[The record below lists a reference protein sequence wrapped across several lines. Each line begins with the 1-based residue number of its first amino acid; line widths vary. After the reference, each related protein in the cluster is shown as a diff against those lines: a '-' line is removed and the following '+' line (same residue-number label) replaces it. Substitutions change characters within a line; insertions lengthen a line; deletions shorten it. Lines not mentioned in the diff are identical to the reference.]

1 VNDVRDRSH
10 RLNRASGIARH
21 GRLRRSSPFA
31 TAAKTVSAVVAV
43 ALVSSMSVTA
53 IAAKQVTDDLGDGV
67 EIQGQPAPQAKG
79 GPKPLSAFKGG
90 FNMLVVGT
98 DNDPEQS
105 AAFGERD
112 ATLNDVN
119 ILLHVSADHTNAT
132 AVSIPRDLVTPIPA
146 CKKTDGTGTA
156 PAMAAQPINT
166 SFGEGGLNCVTQTVA
181 GLTGLDIQYSAAV
194 SFKGVIEMSNAIGGV
209 PVCVAQPI
217 TDSYTGLNLPAG
229 TTTLQ
234 GDDALAFLRTRH
246 GVGDGSDLGRISS
259 QQVFLSSLLRTVK
272 SNDTLGSPTRLY
284 KLARAAASN
293 MQLSQSLND
302 IGTMVQM
309 GLALRDL
316 PLAQVNFVQYPGTTG
331 GTGVYEGKVQPTTYL
346 ADQLFAKIKADQSF
360 SLGADSTGI
369 GSETSPTQPNPTN
382 PTAAPSSPAA
392 APEPADPASPAAP
405 SSGTPSSAAP
415 RSPSPT
421 PETIDGLEGQ
431 SADQQTCS
439 KAFGY

>member
-1 VNDVRDRSH
+1 M
-10 RLNRASGIARH
+10 
-21 GRLRRSSPFA
+21 
-31 TAAKTVSAVVAV
+31 AKTVSAVVAV
-43 ALVSSMSVTA
+43 ALVSSVSVTA

-98 DNDPEQS
+98 DNDPDQS

-229 TTTLQ
+229 TSTLQ

-246 GVGDGSDLGRISS
+246 SVGDGSDLARISS

-272 SNDTLGSPTRLY
+272 SNDTLSSARPPVQAGPGGGVEHAAVPEPERHRDDGADGSGAPRPAAGAGELRAVPGHHGRHRGLRRQGPADDVPGRPAVREDQGRPVV
-284 KLARAAASN
+284 LARGRTARASGPRRTRRRRVRRSRP
-293 MQLSQSLND
+293 LHRR
-302 IGTMVQM
+302 
-309 GLALRDL
+309 LRRLRRSRRRPRPRQHRRRLRPAPPRRRPRPSTDSR
-316 PLAQVNFVQYPGTTG
+316 AS
-331 GTGVYEGKVQPTTYL
+331 QPTSRPAPRRSGTE
-346 ADQLFAKIKADQSF
+346 ARGGPSPAP
-360 SLGADSTGI
+360 SLGRADSLR
-369 GSETSPTQPNPTN
+369 
-382 PTAAPSSPAA
+382 PS
-392 APEPADPASPAAP
+392 
-405 SSGTPSSAAP
+405 TPVDCPRGRVSA
-415 RSPSPT
+415 R
-421 PETIDGLEGQ
+421 
-431 SADQQTCS
+431 
-439 KAFGY
+439 

>member
-1 VNDVRDRSH
+1 MNDVRDRSH
-10 RLNRASGIARH
+10 RLNRATGIARH
-21 GRLRRSSPFA
+21 GRLRHRHPVGTITKVLSG
-31 TAAKTVSAVVAV
+31 VVAV
-43 ALVSSMSVTA
+43 ALVSSASVAA

-67 EIQGQPAPQAKG
+67 QIQGQTAPKAKG
-79 GPKPLSAFKGG
+79 ATALSAYKGG

-98 DNDPEQS
+98 DNDPEQGT
-105 AAFGERD
+105 AYGERD

-132 AVSIPRDLVTPIPA
+132 AVSIPRDLITPIPG
-146 CKKTDGTGTA
+146 CQKPDGSGTT
-156 PAMAAQPINT
+156 PAMAAQPIN
-166 SFGEGGLNCVTQTVA
+166 SAWGEGGLNCVVQTVQ
-181 GLTGLDIQYSAAV
+181 GLTGLDVQYSAAV
-194 SFKGVIEMSNAIGGV
+194 SFNGVIEMSNAIGGV

-217 TDSYTGLNLPAG
+217 HDRYTGLDLQQG

-234 GDDALAFLRTRH
+234 GDQALAFLRSRH

-272 SNDTLGSPTRLY
+272 SNDTLTSPTTLY

-302 IGTMVQM
+302 VGTMVQM
-309 GLALRDL
+309 GRALQDL

-331 GTGVYEGKVQPTTYL
+331 GTGVYAGKVQPSTEL
-346 ADQLFAKIKADQSF
+346 AAKLFAKIKADQSF

-369 GSETSPTQPNPTN
+369 GSES
-382 PTAAPSSPAA
+382 AASAGQSAGSSAAGSAPAA
-392 APEPADPASPAAP
+392 
-405 SSGTPSSAAP
+405 GSSAAP
-415 RSPSPT
+415 STSAAGSASAAPAAQTPAATAPS
-421 PETIDGLEGQ
+421 ETIDGLQGQ

-439 KAFGY
+439 KAFGS